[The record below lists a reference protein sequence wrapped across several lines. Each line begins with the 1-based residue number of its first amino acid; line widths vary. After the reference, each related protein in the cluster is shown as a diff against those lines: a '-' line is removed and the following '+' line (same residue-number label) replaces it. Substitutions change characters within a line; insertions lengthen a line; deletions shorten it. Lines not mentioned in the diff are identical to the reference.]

1 MKEELKLFF
10 QKVAEDRE
18 LQEKMQSC
26 KSPEEVYVIASSV
39 QDGFTFEEFTEAT
52 AELYEQTT
60 AELTDEDL
68 AKAAGGAG
76 DSGDTVFATVCS
88 GIAAAGLAAY
98 V

>member
-18 LQEKMQSC
+18 LQEKLQAC

-39 QDGFTFEEFTEAT
+39 QDGFTFEEFTETA
-52 AELYEQTT
+52 AELYEQAT
-60 AELTDEDL
+60 AELSDEDL
-68 AKAAGGAG
+68 AKAAGGAD
-76 DSGDTVFATVCS
+76 DSGDRVLNTVCS
-88 GIAAAGLAAY
+88 SIAAAGLAWA